1 MLRTTSG
8 VVSISLLR
16 CRRAEADATRVSV
29 LSVAAMSGALGPA
42 ACWRS
47 AYTRT

>member
-1 MLRTTSG
+1 
-8 VVSISLLR
+8 
-16 CRRAEADATRVSV
+16 V